1 LLKNDI
7 SSRVKNYWEVTKP
20 KIWYL
25 LVFTAFASA
34 FIASKINGIELDL
47 SLWMLLLASV
57 TAGSAGA
64 NTVSSYIDR
73 DIDAMMERTK
83 HRPIPSNRISAKNA
97 MYYGLILVAIALVTS
112 YTINLYAFIFMA
124 FGIFDYVVIYSK
136 LLKRRS
142 RANIILGGF
151 SGGMPALIGYVTVT
165 LTNIEV
171 GVILAALVFL
181 WIPMHIWSLALR
193 LKEDYAKARVP
204 MLPVVNSVS
213 TSTRIIAAT
222 TLLMVV
228 FSVIL
233 VYTGYFGFIYLV
245 IASVAGVV
253 ITLMSVKLLLEPDEV
268 KAWRLFKFSSPYLT
282 ILFIAMMVDL
292 VVNISLT
299 TQ

>member
-47 SLWMLLLASV
+47 SLWMLLIASV

-97 MYYGLILVAIALVTS
+97 LYYGLILVAIALVTS

-204 MLPVVNSVS
+204 MLPVVKSVS

-282 ILFIAMMVDL
+282 ILFVAMMVDL

>member
-34 FIASKINGIELDL
+34 FIASKINGIELDPL
-47 SLWMLLLASV
+47 LWILLIASV

-73 DIDAMMERTK
+73 DIDAIMDRTK

-97 MYYGLILVAIALVTS
+97 LYYGLILVAIALITS
-112 YTINLYAFIFMA
+112 YVINLYAFILMA
-124 FGIFDYVVIYSK
+124 FGIFDYVVVYSK

-171 GVILAALVFL
+171 GIILAALVFL

-193 LKEDYAKARVP
+193 LREDYAKARVP
-204 MLPVVNSVS
+204 MLPVVNSMS
-213 TSTRIIAAT
+213 LSTRIIAAT

-228 FSVIL
+228 FSVML
-233 VYTGYFGFIYLV
+233 VYTGYFGFIYLL
-245 IASVAGVV
+245 IASISGAI
-253 ITLMSVKLLLEPDEV
+253 ITLMSVKLLLEPDEM
-268 KAWRLFKFSSPYLT
+268 KSWRLFKFSSPYLT

-292 VVNISLT
+292 VVR
-299 TQ
+299 